1 MKQQWRAL
9 GEKFDLLSQRE
20 RGMIALAVV
29 VVLGMLCYMPL
40 ESMWLKYRA
49 ESQQLANIVKENA
62 ISVQQVDLYQQRL
75 ALDPNRD
82 YQNRLA
88 LVAEQTKAIDDSLAA
103 QMVDM
108 VPADY
113 MPEVLSKVLAK
124 AKGIRLESFTSVAP
138 VPLLTVGEENK
149 VNLYSHG
156 IKLTLEGDYFAIL
169 RFTQAVEAMPDK
181 LYWKRFDYQV
191 AQYPKAK
198 VDLELYTLS
207 ISKDFI
213 SVAKQG

>member
-49 ESQQLANIVKENA
+49 ESQQLASIVKENA

-88 LVAEQTKAIDDSLAA
+88 LVAEQTQAIDDSLAA

-113 MPEVLSKVLAK
+113 MPEVLSKVLAN

-138 VPLLTVGEENK
+138 KSLLQMGEENK

-169 RFTQAVEAMPDK
+169 RFAQAVEAMPDK
-181 LYWKRFDYQV
+181 FYWKRLDYQV